1 MILHDLTIATIL
13 EDFWDIDPLRPP
25 VDPIHNGETRSLM
38 LPFHVKG
45 WFSKKCSLTC
55 GDVPVISLIFF
66 PVYPDLR
73 LGQIETGRPHFWR
86 SKSGFPATFL
96 NKSTPNEPRPVVQP
110 GSDSPELVLS
120 QQWNGAAYVR
130 QDNTGDGD
138 GDVPPI
144 WQIEWRKSWAWDD
157 YGDIWGDF
165 DKSSYHPI
173 ASWMFFF
180 EWL

>member
-1 MILHDLTIATIL
+1 MLNYQRVSI
-13 EDFWDIDPLRPP
+13 P
-25 VDPIHNGETRSLM
+25 GTRSLM
-38 LPFHVKG
+38 LPFHFKG
-45 WFSKKCSLTC
+45 GFSKKCEKW
-55 GDVPVISLIFF
+55 PVAMFQSDLQDFFLFTPISDLDTLKPDAPIFW
-66 PVYPDLR
+66 
-73 LGQIETGRPHFWR
+73 Q

-165 DKSSYHPI
+165 DTTSYSI
-173 ASWMFFF
+173 MDAFL